1 MNKYSINLEIKV
13 EVEAF
18 NLEDAKEY
26 INDIFNIDDEIKSVS
41 ILKIKDIS
49 K

>member
-1 MNKYSINLEIKV
+1 MNTYKVKLNVDV

-18 NLEDAKEY
+18 SLEDAEDY
-26 INDIFNIDDEIKSVS
+26 VHDIFNIDDEIKKVN
-41 ILKIKDIS
+41 IVNIKE

>member
-18 NLEDAKEY
+18 NLEDAQEY
-26 INDIFNIDDEIKSVS
+26 INDIFNVDDEIKSVS

-49 K
+49 R